1 MTRTNS
7 YVLTLLAGL
16 CLATSGCKT
25 VYVGP
30 NWEDQAV
37 YSWGTLKAVESK
49 PIANVNSAVLKSM
62 DELGLTVTMKT
73 ADSLA
78 AQVIAR
84 DSQDQKIAVSMTAL
98 ADDSTKIAISA
109 GAGGNESKSRLVYK
123 QIQNNLKK

>member
-1 MTRTNS
+1 MTRNNA
-7 YVLTLLAGL
+7 YVLILLAGL
-16 CLATSGCKT
+16 CLTTAGCKT

-30 NWEDQAV
+30 GWEDQAV
-37 YSWGTLKAVESK
+37 YSWGSLKAVEDK
-49 PIANVNSAVLKSM
+49 PIAITNAAVLKSM

-78 AQVIAR
+78 AQVVAR
-84 DSQDQKIAVSMTAL
+84 DSQDQKIAVNLTAL

-109 GAGGNESKSRLVYK
+109 GAGGNESKSRLIYK